1 MRLPYSGGL
10 AGYQC
15 HSEPDVCFPTQGP
28 IANPP
33 PVEHPF
39 RDDPERALVL
49 FYFNFRSVSSTL
61 VVHRHKLLTAA
72 LKNAA
77 SANLAQPIDYKA
89 WGRNICGWM
98 SDSGAWI
105 TQVHGQRFVTT
116 MPIWNPDAE
125 DDMDAMW
132 SVIQI
137 LDYNPHTVRRVL
149 RETGRDGT
157 TVLPNGNLV
166 EVQLATR
173 VHMINMPDMS
183 METRLPCVR
192 TTLRDQVVYE
202 DVMLDGDR
210 LVGIYP
216 PVCGVHFPSTSY

>member
-1 MRLPYSGGL
+1 
-10 AGYQC
+10 
-15 HSEPDVCFPTQGP
+15 
-28 IANPP
+28 
-33 PVEHPF
+33 
-39 RDDPERALVL
+39 
-49 FYFNFRSVSSTL
+49 
-61 VVHRHKLLTAA
+61 
-72 LKNAA
+72 
-77 SANLAQPIDYKA
+77 
-89 WGRNICGWM
+89 
-98 SDSGAWI
+98 
-105 TQVHGQRFVTT
+105 

-157 TVLPNGNLV
+157 KVLQNGNLV

-216 PVCGVHFPSTSY
+216 PVCGVHSPSISY